1 MTTPLP
7 AGTRLILR
15 AFAVSGAVH
24 LVRPGVFEPLVPPA
38 LPARRALV
46 YASGVAELVCAYGLL
61 RRRPWAPAASA
72 ALLTAVWPGNG
83 QYALV
88 VQRSRTASGV
98 HKAIAWARLPL
109 QLPMIRAALRSPV
122 D

>member
-7 AGTRLILR
+7 AGTRLILG
-15 AFAVSGAVH
+15 AFAVSGVVH

-46 YASGVAELVCAYGLL
+46 YVSGLAELACAYGLL
-61 RRRPWAPAASA
+61 SRRRWAPAASA
-72 ALLTAVWPGNG
+72 ALLTAVWPANG
-83 QYALV
+83 QYALD
-88 VQRSRTASGV
+88 VQRSRRSSGA

-109 QLPMIRAALRSPV
+109 QLPMIRAARRSPV
-122 D
+122 E